1 MQNNK
6 MGETNEHVITGCS
19 LLSECAYVERHIQLA
34 NIIHQQTAIKYKLPD
49 RNTPPYLRYIPQPV
63 LKSANMVL
71 YWDRSVI
78 TDTTLDFSRPDTAPI
93 DRQ

>member
-1 MQNNK
+1 M
-6 MGETNEHVITGCS
+6 
-19 LLSECAYVERHIQLA
+19 
-34 NIIHQQTAIKYKLPD
+34 YKLLD
-49 RNTPPYLRYIPQPV
+49 RNTPPYLRYKPQPV

-93 DRQ
+93 DRENKTALAIDIAVPLTRNVPKIEAEKFTKTKT